1 MAAGSRAWAGVHA
14 TPTPG
19 TGPHRLQLRAMPEFG
34 LLPDL
39 ICCSAVLSALG
50 KGMVWR
56 LAIALFQ
63 HLPQLQLM
71 ADVISFNIIL
81 SACEKAAEWQ
91 LAVGILTSMPLMR
104 LQRRS
109 QRLREGCP
117 MAARPG
123 YFRLRAAYAAHA

>member
-104 LQRRS
+104 L
-109 QRLREGCP
+109 
-117 MAARPG
+117 
-123 YFRLRAAYAAHA
+123 RAAYAAHA